1 MAENDNAGNKHI
13 NNNYLKDPPQQ
24 TVPGVVL
31 YHEKPEMDER
41 IRQVATLI
49 EGGYDLNTICQMV
62 ERGPTQV
69 KTYFRQIR
77 TARLMYIQ
85 AFPEEFDSGLAG
97 LHMAIQERRDLD
109 RLLRREYYHS
119 TQDSN
124 PSNRVGMLKLIM
136 RNMRELEELTGLSV
150 QRIEH
155 RGEIGVKDDMRTL
168 LDLAPPDLR
177 EGYLDALAAL
187 VHAAEQCGEAQ
198 SSDSE

>member
-1 MAENDNAGNKHI
+1 MAENQHT
-13 NNNYLKDPPQQ
+13 NNNYLKDPPEQ

-31 YHEKPEMDER
+31 YHEDPQMDER
-41 IRQVATLI
+41 IRQVATLA
-49 EGGYDLNTICQMV
+49 EGGYDLNTICETV
-62 ERGPTQV
+62 KRGPTQV

-77 TARLMYIQ
+77 TARLMYIA

-97 LHMAIQERRDLD
+97 LHMAIQDRRDFA

-119 TQDSN
+119 TEGNN

-136 RNMRELEELTGLSV
+136 RNMREVEELTGLTV

-155 RGEIGVKDDMRTL
+155 SGEIGVKDDMRTL
-168 LDLAPPDLR
+168 LDLAPPELR
-177 EGYLDALAAL
+177 EEYLDALAAL
-187 VHAAEQCGEAQ
+187 VHAAECGEAQ